1 MVDYFRSTLHSVQ
14 DKIGDGVIYVM
25 DEVKFWGEV
34 LAEFLEIDQNSSDR
48 HLMEVR

>member
-1 MVDYFRSTLHSVQ
+1 MVEYLRSTLHSFQ

-34 LAEFLEIDQNSSDR
+34 ISEFLEID
-48 HLMEVR
+48 